1 MLPLNFKVNYVFL
14 PLYLA
19 ASLLLLALFGV
30 FMEIDDEKYLI
41 HGLFCFFL
49 FVMISI
55 IFLAFVPY
63 IRKKAIKFELE
74 RYDFDTSKEE
84 TLEIYDFSA
93 DDFSLKF
100 DKYGM
105 YADGELFYYNHLEK
119 VVVTSNHLQ
128 RIGICLQF
136 IKDEQYKIALSV
148 NPGTLKML
156 ESLEIKLDNQSIL
169 EYILSNKTD
178 AFDQIYQKG

>member
-1 MLPLNFKVNYVFL
+1 MSSTNQTNKFSRFL
-14 PLYLA
+14 RNN
-19 ASLLLLALFGV
+19 ASLLLLVLFGV

-63 IRKKAIKFELE
+63 VRKKAIKFELE

-100 DKYGM
+100 DI
-105 YADGELFYYNHLEK
+105 F
-119 VVVTSNHLQ
+119 
-128 RIGICLQF
+128 C
-136 IKDEQYKIALSV
+136 
-148 NPGTLKML
+148 
-156 ESLEIKLDNQSIL
+156 EISTITKKSSIPIINL
-169 EYILSNKTD
+169 TNYLI
-178 AFDQIYQKG
+178 